1 MKKQW
6 IIACLIG
13 IQGVNVQAQQ
23 PSKYP
28 YQDTKLTAE
37 QRADDLLQRLT
48 LEEKVALM
56 QNNSPAI
63 PRLGIKPYE
72 WWNEALHGVPRAGLA
87 TVPSTRDRNGT
98 ATASMQKTLLPE
110 IYGKL
115 IFQLSKNWYKRQE

>member
-72 WWNEALHGVPRAGLA
+72 WWNEALHGVARAGLA
-87 TVPSTRDRNGT
+87 TAVSYTHL
-98 ATASMQKTLLPE
+98 TLPTIL
-110 IYGKL
+110 L
-115 IFQLSKNWYKRQE
+115 V

>member
-72 WWNEALHGVPRAGLA
+72 WNNAMKETVTPNCRMRCSGCGVKKFGGG
-87 TVPSTRDRNGT
+87 VCYEN
-98 ATASMQKTLLPE
+98 
-110 IYGKL
+110 
-115 IFQLSKNWYKRQE
+115 